1 MVAMEVPRRT
11 FLVAGLASL
20 LTPVRAPAQT
30 AEDEHRP
37 AIEAPTLS
45 EDPGAVPLQISVNHP
60 MEPDHFIRSIDV
72 RLDKDPVPY
81 KGKVLFTPANGRAAV
96 AFQMRSGTG
105 GLLRVTVEC
114 SKHGRS
120 VGTKEIR
127 VAEGGCAGP
136 VEAARDR
143 LGNPRL
149 YVPES
154 VKHGEIIQV
163 RAKVDHNSYT
173 GLILKDGKYL
183 REAPEFY
190 VKQMLVYFDNQ
201 LVSEFQMTS
210 AVSANPLIRFP
221 LKASRSGTLRVVF
234 VNSEGQRWET
244 SKPLRV

>member
-1 MVAMEVPRRT
+1 MDVSRRA
-11 FLVAGLASL
+11 LLIGGLAGA
-20 LTPVRAPAQT
+20 LTPVLALAQT

-37 AIEAPTLS
+37 IIEVPTLS
-45 EDPGAVPLQISVNHP
+45 EDPSAVPLQISVNHP

-81 KGKVLFTPANGRAAV
+81 KGKILFTPANGRAAV

-127 VAEGGCAGP
+127 VTEGGCAGP

-154 VKHGEIIQV
+154 VKNGEIIQV

-221 LKASRSGTLRVVF
+221 LKASRSGTLRVAF